1 MSAKIEFV
9 IHFSKKLVNY
19 LSLIFTQK
27 LLSIMNQRLKILINE
42 LKKRRDILTQA
53 ELAEIVGISRTQF
66 SELVTGKRQ
75 LSDKAI
81 HKITQAIPELNEN
94 WLRTGE
100 GEMLKDTSAV
110 AENHS
115 VSIAGTEIK
124 ENKINVNAD
133 ETIASLIAEV
143 AAQRRLTEIA
153 LKQNSDLIAL
163 LGQRK

>member
-1 MSAKIEFV
+1 
-9 IHFSKKLVNY
+9 
-19 LSLIFTQK
+19 
-27 LLSIMNQRLKILINE
+27 MNQRLKILIDE
-42 LKKRRDILTQA
+42 LKKQRKILNQA
-53 ELAEIVGISRTQF
+53 EFAEIVGISRTQF

-75 LSDKAI
+75 ISDKAVHRI
-81 HKITQAIPELNEN
+81 IVAIPEINED

-100 GEMLKDTSAV
+100 GEMLKNYSAV
-110 AENHS
+110 SSDRS
-115 VSIAGTEIK
+115 VSIAGSEIK

-163 LGQRK
+163 LGERK

>member
-1 MSAKIEFV
+1 MKEV
-9 IHFSKKLVNY
+9 I
-19 LSLIFTQK
+19 IK
-27 LLSIMNQRLKILINE
+27 LLDYSKLNVK
-42 LKKRRDILTQA
+42 
-53 ELAEIVGISRTQF
+53 QF
-66 SELVTGKRQ
+66 SEKLGMKRG
-75 LSDKAI
+75 
-81 HKITQAIPELNEN
+81 QAIYDIMSGKTRRISEKLANQIISEFPEINRS
-94 WLRTGE
+94 WLLTGE
-100 GEMLKDTSAV
+100 GEMLKDYSANSN
-110 AENHS
+110 EHS

>member
-1 MSAKIEFV
+1 
-9 IHFSKKLVNY
+9 
-19 LSLIFTQK
+19 
-27 LLSIMNQRLKILINE
+27 MNQRFKEIADELKNQRKVYTYADLARILDVPRGDLSQMMSGKRKVSKRCVSNLLANFPEINE
-42 LKKRRDILTQA
+42 DWLT
-53 ELAEIVGISRTQF
+53 
-66 SELVTGKRQ
+66 
-75 LSDKAI
+75 
-81 HKITQAIPELNEN
+81 
-94 WLRTGE
+94 TGE

-153 LKQNSDLIAL
+153 LQQNSDLIAIIA
-163 LGQRK
+163 GKNKA